1 MMHTD
6 PKVLI
11 AQLAELASGMSAQER
26 QSIADELHKAGFG
39 SEPSGGANGGGGAAG
54 GGGTAALPEAPA
66 RAVQQALGHGPRDG
80 LDVARLLELEALL
93 IEFAGS
99 LDQVVWN
106 TWKAVAPTSAIK
118 RTNSVKVTMAK
129 FAAGDQE
136 IQRAQVKQDLERL
149 RQLTAALTASV
160 NQAGR
165 SFAQRHIE
173 RFAPTEIESMARM
186 SSAGLL
192 VGHEVKC
199 WRKYVELAGP
209 VDAQAI
215 ERDLHTAIATYAES
229 LMKGVGGR

>member
-1 MMHTD
+1 MHTD
-6 PKVLI
+6 PQILI

-26 QSIADELHKAGFG
+26 RSAAEELQKAGLGLESSG
-39 SEPSGGANGGGGAAG
+39 SASASTIAPSGGE
-54 GGGTAALPEAPA
+54 LPEAPA

-80 LDVARLLELEALL
+80 LDVTRLLELEALL

-165 SFAQRHIE
+165 SFAQRHVE
-173 RFAPTEIESMARM
+173 RFAPSEIEGMARM

-215 ERDLHTAIATYAES
+215 ERDLHAAIANYAES